1 MLLLK
6 HFGLGR
12 YASLI
17 FSDNNFDVRYICGYD
32 LIIRVVQG
40 DQLLENKEKKE
51 SLELKQSKFDFFFYP
66 QTISGD
72 IGRVILGSIILLVMF
87 GAVVLIM
94 IGLAL
99 TAYSNT
105 VGAGLLFMLVLYAGL
120 IFVVLP
126 GIGLLTIYFL
136 LRRLRIVFSRKS

>member
-1 MLLLK
+1 M
-6 HFGLGR
+6 
-12 YASLI
+12 
-17 FSDNNFDVRYICGYD
+17 
-32 LIIRVVQG
+32 VQG

-51 SLELKQSKFDFFFYP
+51 SLELKQSKFKFFFYP
-66 QTISGD
+66 QTIAGD

-94 IGLAL
+94 IGLAM

-105 VGAGLLFMLVLYAGL
+105 PGAGLLFMLVLYAGL

-126 GIGLLTIYFL
+126 GIGLLAIYFL
-136 LRRLRIVFSRKS
+136 LRRLKIVFSRKS